1 MGWWLWG
8 RGDDQQGELE
18 EISPYLQSVSVWIPK
33 IIQIWHERQ
42 IVAVKTKKDIF
53 GSQDTENLI
62 KSTCLI

>member
-33 IIQIWHERQ
+33 IIQIWHERK